1 MMLWPDLIVGI
12 FLGAGIAGLAVY
24 MAHGGL
30 RQAIKDLKAQ
40 GQALLEERE
49 AFQAK
54 AMQLEE
60 NLRLESMQRA
70 VLESRVLQ
78 LEKVEADARHLSA
91 TLSAMQAEKAML
103 AERLEQERKSAQE
116 KIGLLHEAEK
126 RLLDTFKALS
136 HDVLRENNHSF
147 LTLAQEKLGAL
158 QQSAQSELDLKQK
171 AINDLV
177 KPLQDSLLKVD
188 SRIGEIEKARID
200 AYSALNTQLHAL
212 LDTHL
217 PSLHEETAKLVKALR
232 QPSARGRWGEMQLK
246 RVVEMAGMLEHCDFS
261 EQVSYTDAEEK
272 RQRPDMIVHLPG
284 GKQIVVDAKAPLS
297 AYLEAIEATEETA
310 RQVSLAQHTQQ
321 LKKHIQSLGQ
331 KSYWA
336 QFQPTPEFVILF
348 LPGETFLSA
357 AFTED
362 PNLLEFAIAH
372 KVIPATPTTLIAL
385 LKAVA
390 YGWQQEVLTENAKAI
405 STLGKELYERL
416 VTLGTHWASVGKGLE
431 AATKAYNEATG
442 SLESRVLVSARR
454 LRELRHLDKELPP
467 IQSVDR
473 IPRQLQEPDML
484 LPSEVQEAAGQDG
497 AGNAG

>member
-1 MMLWPDLIVGI
+1 
-12 FLGAGIAGLAVY
+12 
-24 MAHGGL
+24 
-30 RQAIKDLKAQ
+30 
-40 GQALLEERE
+40 
-49 AFQAK
+49 
-54 AMQLEE
+54 
-60 NLRLESMQRA
+60 
-70 VLESRVLQ
+70 
-78 LEKVEADARHLSA
+78 
-91 TLSAMQAEKAML
+91 
-103 AERLEQERKSAQE
+103 
-116 KIGLLHEAEK
+116 
-126 RLLDTFKALS
+126 
-136 HDVLRENNHSF
+136 
-147 LTLAQEKLGAL
+147 
-158 QQSAQSELDLKQK
+158 
-171 AINDLV
+171 
-177 KPLQDSLLKVD
+177 VD

-416 VTLGTHWASVGKGLE
+416 VTLGTHWANVGKGLE

-454 LRELRHLDKELPP
+454 LRELRHLDKELPL

-484 LPSEVQEAAGQDG
+484 SPSGVQEAAGQDG